1 MNFDEQDYRIWKNEN
16 FVIESTITISLW
28 DEILINDFHEKI
40 NKVLDEIYSR
50 IGLISN
56 NTKSLISISFS
67 NDKNVIDL
75 NNRFR
80 KKKSATNVLTFPSN
94 YKINNTLFI
103 GDIIFSI
110 ETISREAKRD
120 NKSINNHLIHLFI
133 HGVLHL
139 LGYDHR
145 TEEEAKKMENLEIQ
159 ILEKLKIDNPYKWIN
174 YIRNIKIKAMKINLP
189 SFFKKTKDITDKNL
203 DQELEQFVAKRIN
216 ADDSNG
222 KALSHE
228 NELLKNLAGLRGIT
242 ASDVMVP
249 RVDIVSVAMS
259 DDFDKIV
266 KQLIKTNHSRVPVR
280 NESLDDIVGI
290 LHIKDVLANLFL
302 KEKQDFK
309 TLLKKPIFVSPSI
322 SLLDLLYEMRVKRR
336 HLALVVDEYGGTDG
350 LVTIEDL
357 VEELVGD
364 IEDEHDLSSEC
375 RLEKMKD
382 GSIIVEARITVDL
395 LEGLLSS
402 IRKEDL
408 NDEIETLGGFI
419 ISITGRV
426 PVKGEV
432 IRYSPSGLK
441 FEILE
446 ADPRKVILVKIIGLK
461 NSSTLKR
468 LTL

>member
-1 MNFDEQDYRIWKNEN
+1 MKIKFQNPFK
-16 FVIESTITISLW
+16 
-28 DEILINDFHEKI
+28 KI
-40 NKVLDEIYSR
+40 N
-50 IGLISN
+50 
-56 NTKSLISISFS
+56 
-67 NDKNVIDL
+67 
-75 NNRFR
+75 
-80 KKKSATNVLTFPSN
+80 
-94 YKINNTLFI
+94 
-103 GDIIFSI
+103 
-110 ETISREAKRD
+110 RD
-120 NKSINNHLIHLFI
+120 NSN
-133 HGVLHL
+133 
-139 LGYDHR
+139 
-145 TEEEAKKMENLEIQ
+145 
-159 ILEKLKIDNPYKWIN
+159 
-174 YIRNIKIKAMKINLP
+174 
-189 SFFKKTKDITDKNL
+189 KNF

-222 KALSHE
+222 KNLSHE
-228 NELLKNLAGLRGIT
+228 NELLKNLAGLRGIN

-259 DDFDKIV
+259 DDFEQIV

-302 KEKQDFK
+302 KEKQDIK
-309 TLLKKPIFVSPSI
+309 NLLKQPIFVSPSI

-357 VEELVGD
+357 VEELVGE

-375 RLEKMKD
+375 RLEKMND
-382 GSIIVEARITVDL
+382 GSVIVEARIIIDL
-395 LEGLLSS
+395 LDGFVSS

-419 ISITGRV
+419 ISIAGRV

-432 IRYSPSGLK
+432 IRYSPSKLK

-446 ADPRKVILVKIIGLK
+446 ADPRKVILVKIRGLK
-461 NSSTLKR
+461 ATNSFNKLK
-468 LTL
+468 L

>member
-1 MNFDEQDYRIWKNEN
+1 
-16 FVIESTITISLW
+16 
-28 DEILINDFHEKI
+28 
-40 NKVLDEIYSR
+40 
-50 IGLISN
+50 
-56 NTKSLISISFS
+56 
-67 NDKNVIDL
+67 
-75 NNRFR
+75 
-80 KKKSATNVLTFPSN
+80 
-94 YKINNTLFI
+94 
-103 GDIIFSI
+103 
-110 ETISREAKRD
+110 
-120 NKSINNHLIHLFI
+120 
-133 HGVLHL
+133 
-139 LGYDHR
+139 
-145 TEEEAKKMENLEIQ
+145 
-159 ILEKLKIDNPYKWIN
+159 
-174 YIRNIKIKAMKINLP
+174 MKINFP
-189 SFFKKTKDITDKNL
+189 GFFKKTKYITNKNL

-222 KALSHE
+222 KPLSHE

-259 DDFDKIV
+259 DNFDEIV

-280 NESLDDIVGI
+280 NESLDDVVGI

-302 KEKQDFK
+302 KEKQDIK

-322 SLLDLLYEMRVKRR
+322 SLLDLLYEMRVKKR
-336 HLALVVDEYGGTDG
+336 HLALVVDEYGGIDG

-357 VEELVGD
+357 VEELVGE

-375 RLEKMKD
+375 RLEKMQD

-395 LEGLLSS
+395 LDGFLSS

-432 IRYSPSGLK
+432 ISYSPSSLK

-446 ADPRKVILVKIIGLK
+446 ADPRKVILVKIIGL
-461 NSSTLKR
+461 NTYHFLKD
-468 LTL
+468 